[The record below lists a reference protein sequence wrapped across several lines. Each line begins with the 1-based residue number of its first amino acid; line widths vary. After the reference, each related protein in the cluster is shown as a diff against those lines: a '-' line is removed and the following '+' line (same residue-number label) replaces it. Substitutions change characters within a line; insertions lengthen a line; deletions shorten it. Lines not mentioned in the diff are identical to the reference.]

1 MIRSNSVIAN
11 SNHGLAKNARNGGQ
25 KLHKTSSQFKTSL
38 EKQLYDNAHKSLTQF
53 VPNRKFGGY
62 DGADEPVS
70 EINFTKSFS
79 RIPNGHLLPKSHAHD
94 GRMTRCTDRFVQYV
108 YPNNMRTK
116 YAEQFEH
123 KNKRT
128 LI

>member
-1 MIRSNSVIAN
+1 M
-11 SNHGLAKNARNGGQ
+11 
-25 KLHKTSSQFKTSL
+25 
-38 EKQLYDNAHKSLTQF
+38 EKSLYDNAHKSLTHF
-53 VPNRKFGGY
+53 APNRKFGGY

-70 EINFTKSFS
+70 EINFTSSFN
-79 RIPNGHLLPKSHAHD
+79 RIPHGNLLPRSHAND

-108 YPNNMRTK
+108 YPSNMRTK